1 MCDELH
7 AGDQAWRCW
16 RCRLWQLVE
25 MHELEAEP
33 GRRFNRYHEL
43 GQYVFGEK
51 LGLWL
56 VVPQQLIAMVGVD
69 IVYVLTGT

>member
-1 MCDELH
+1 MALL
-7 AGDQAWRCW
+7 AMSWVVTLFT
-16 RCRLWQLVE
+16 LWQLVE

-69 IVYVLTGT
+69 IVYVLAGT

>member
-1 MCDELH
+1 
-7 AGDQAWRCW
+7 
-16 RCRLWQLVE
+16 